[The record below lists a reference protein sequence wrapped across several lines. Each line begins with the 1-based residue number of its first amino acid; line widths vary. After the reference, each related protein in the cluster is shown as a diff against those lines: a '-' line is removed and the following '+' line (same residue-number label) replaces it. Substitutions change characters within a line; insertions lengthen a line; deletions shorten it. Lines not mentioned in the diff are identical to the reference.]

1 MDIFL
6 FNGNLSCFACNYWWQ
21 KHYVKKVKKIEIFSN
36 SLSDDDA
43 SCDFSTID
51 VSYELFLEHAT
62 LLIFNAW
69 FVAWWNG
76 YIIEGVFVAFF

>member
-1 MDIFL
+1 
-6 FNGNLSCFACNYWWQ
+6 
-21 KHYVKKVKKIEIFSN
+21 
-36 SLSDDDA
+36 
-43 SCDFSTID
+43 
-51 VSYELFLEHAT
+51 LEHAT

>member
-1 MDIFL
+1 
-6 FNGNLSCFACNYWWQ
+6 
-21 KHYVKKVKKIEIFSN
+21 VKKVKKIEIFSN

-62 LLIFNAW
+62 LLIFNA
-69 FVAWWNG
+69 
-76 YIIEGVFVAFF
+76 